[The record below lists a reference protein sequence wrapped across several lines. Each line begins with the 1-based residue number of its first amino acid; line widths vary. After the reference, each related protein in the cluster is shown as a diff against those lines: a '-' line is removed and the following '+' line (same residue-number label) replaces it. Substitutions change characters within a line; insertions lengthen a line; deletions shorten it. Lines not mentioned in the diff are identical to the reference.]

1 MKTEH
6 ELQRKRGLKTKN
18 ADSPSRK
25 NYKKR
30 ALQLLMSWKALSVP
44 IIFSVLFQ
52 VEDIHMI

>member
-25 NYKKR
+25 NFKKKS
-30 ALQLLMSWKALSVP
+30 LPTVDELEGSV
-44 IIFSVLFQ
+44 SCVRQ
-52 VEDIHMI
+52 VKSDAKGHPKS